1 MTSQSRKCATFA
13 ALHRREGA
21 FLIPNPF
28 DVGSARVLQALGFP
42 ALATTSAGFAQTL
55 GRADGQATLEE
66 KIDHCARLAQA
77 TSIPI
82 NVDFE
87 DGYARNP
94 DEVGRNVLK
103 IAATGV
109 AGCSIEDFNRET
121 QELIG
126 IDEAVERLQAA
137 AAAVRKLGMPF
148 MLTARA
154 ENLLRGV
161 GDLDEAIRRL
171 QAYEQ
176 AGADVLYA
184 PALKTLDD
192 LERLA
197 AEVTRPINVLG
208 VMIRGATVAELAD
221 AGAKRISVGS
231 ALAALAMAPVI
242 DAGRE
247 MLERGTFE
255 WLAAMPSDLSRLMK
269 D

>member
-1 MTSQSRKCATFA
+1 
-13 ALHRREGA
+13 
-21 FLIPNPF
+21 
-28 DVGSARVLQALGFP
+28 VLQALGFP

-82 NVDFE
+82 TVDFE

-94 DEVGRNVLK
+94 DDVGRNVLK

-121 QELIG
+121 QKLIG

-137 AAAVRKLGMPF
+137 AEAVATLGMPF

-184 PALKTLDD
+184 PALKTLED

-197 AEVTRPINVLG
+197 AEVTRPINALG

-221 AGAKRISVGS
+221 AGAKRISVGN
-231 ALAALAMAPVI
+231 ALASLAMGPVI

-247 MLERGTFE
+247 MLERGTFG
-255 WLAAMPSDLSRLMK
+255 WLAAMPSDLSCLMK